1 MPIKVMPICTVDK
14 NVFGFLGGWYYFL
27 ALALPFVAKFSSLNF
42 FADTNAISL
51 IEKMPFNN
59 ISKNRTN
66 ISM

>member
-1 MPIKVMPICTVDK
+1 MCL
-14 NVFGFLGGWYYFL
+14 VFWAGGITFL

-42 FADTNAISL
+42 FADTNAFSL

>member
-1 MPIKVMPICTVDK
+1 MCL
-14 NVFGFLGGWYYFL
+14 VFWAGGITFL

-51 IEKMPFNN
+51 IEQIPFDN
-59 ISKNRTN
+59 ISKNRIN

>member
-14 NVFGFLGGWYYFL
+14 NVFGFSAGGITFL